1 MKKINLYVFI
11 QIIKSCTLVFFI
23 FVSIAWLL
31 QISRLFSYLN
41 NLQIDFV
48 NVLFLSFF
56 LIPNLIN
63 VTLPFIIIFGLIIAF
78 IKFDKDK
85 EIIAIFSLGLSIKEI
100 LKPFFLISIIAI
112 FLYLFL
118 NLFFSPYIYDKYKQK
133 EFDLR
138 NSINL
143 DNINISNFIQLD
155 ENLILD
161 FSKKEDV
168 FEDVFIRF
176 IGENENIVFAKKA
189 RIIKEPKKFIF
200 NLSEGFKLSFMNN
213 KIEKLEFE
221 NYKLNFPLRNE
232 NIYNNKLLF
241 CLKPNIK
248 PLTIENRNNTIST
261 NINEL
266 ELIAGYSF
274 KLVVSGSLIKLIEL
288 DASGIETDSTTIGS
302 ISDVD
307 GDSNFTLEIADIDC
321 KEEFANYFCVDI
333 LTHIFTTVP
342 EYHN

>member
-23 FVSIAWLL
+23 FISIAWLL

-143 DNINISNFIQLD
+143 NNINISNFIQLD

-221 NYKLNFPLRNE
+221 NYKLNFPLKNE
-232 NIYNNKLLF
+232 NKYNNYDKNALTLFNLIKYKDYKSMIERMFDTLILLTVIIF
-241 CLKPNIK
+241 FYFNNIK
-248 PLTIENRNNTIST
+248 DNKFS
-261 NINEL
+261 IN
-266 ELIAGYSF
+266 
-274 KLVVSGSLIKLIEL
+274 
-288 DASGIETDSTTIGS
+288 
-302 ISDVD
+302 
-307 GDSNFTLEIADIDC
+307 
-321 KEEFANYFCVDI
+321 
-333 LTHIFTTVP
+333 HIFI
-342 EYHN
+342 YLFLSILIIIFQNIIKNLDFSLQFSFLLNIINFSIIYLFMLINKFKFK

>member
-23 FVSIAWLL
+23 FISIAWLL

-200 NLSEGFKLSFMNN
+200 NLSEGFKLSFINN

-221 NYKLNFPLRNE
+221 NYKLNFPLKNE
-232 NIYNNKLLF
+232 NSYNNYDKNTLTLFNLIKYKDYNSMIERMFDTLILLTVIIF
-241 CLKPNIK
+241 FYFNNIK
-248 PLTIENRNNTIST
+248 DNKFS
-261 NINEL
+261 IN
-266 ELIAGYSF
+266 
-274 KLVVSGSLIKLIEL
+274 
-288 DASGIETDSTTIGS
+288 
-302 ISDVD
+302 
-307 GDSNFTLEIADIDC
+307 
-321 KEEFANYFCVDI
+321 
-333 LTHIFTTVP
+333 HIFI
-342 EYHN
+342 YLFLSLLIIIFQNIIKNLDFSLQFSFLLNIINFSIIYLFMLINKFKFK

>member
-11 QIIKSCTLVFFI
+11 QIIKSCILVFFI

-100 LKPFFLISIIAI
+100 LKPFFLISIITI

-221 NYKLNFPLRNE
+221 NYKLNFPLKNE
-232 NIYNNKLLF
+232 NNYNNYDKNTLTLFNLIKYKDYKSMIERMFDTLILLTVIIF
-241 CLKPNIK
+241 FYFNNIK
-248 PLTIENRNNTIST
+248 DNKFS
-261 NINEL
+261 IN
-266 ELIAGYSF
+266 
-274 KLVVSGSLIKLIEL
+274 
-288 DASGIETDSTTIGS
+288 
-302 ISDVD
+302 
-307 GDSNFTLEIADIDC
+307 
-321 KEEFANYFCVDI
+321 
-333 LTHIFTTVP
+333 HIFI
-342 EYHN
+342 YLFLSILIIIFQNIIKNLDFSLQFSFLLNIINFSIIYLFMLINKFKFK

>member
-23 FVSIAWLL
+23 FISIAWLL

-100 LKPFFLISIIAI
+100 LKSLFLISIIAI

-200 NLSEGFKLSFMNN
+200 NLSEGFKLSFINN

-221 NYKLNFPLRNE
+221 NYKLNFPLKNE
-232 NIYNNKLLF
+232 NNYNNYDKNTLTLFNLIKYKDYNSMIERMFDTLILLTVIIF
-241 CLKPNIK
+241 FYFNNIK
-248 PLTIENRNNTIST
+248 DNKFS
-261 NINEL
+261 IN
-266 ELIAGYSF
+266 
-274 KLVVSGSLIKLIEL
+274 
-288 DASGIETDSTTIGS
+288 
-302 ISDVD
+302 
-307 GDSNFTLEIADIDC
+307 
-321 KEEFANYFCVDI
+321 
-333 LTHIFTTVP
+333 HIFI
-342 EYHN
+342 YLFLSMLIIIFQNIIKNLDFSLQFSFLLNIINFSIIYLFMLINKFKFK

>member
-23 FVSIAWLL
+23 FISIAWLL
-31 QISRLFSYLN
+31 QISRLFSYLS
-41 NLQIDFV
+41 NLKIDFV

-100 LKPFFLISIIAI
+100 LKPFFLISIITI

-221 NYKLNFPLRNE
+221 NYKLNFPLKNE
-232 NIYNNKLLF
+232 NNYNNYDKNTLTLFNLIKYKDYNSMIERMFDTLILLTVIIF
-241 CLKPNIK
+241 FYFNNIK
-248 PLTIENRNNTIST
+248 DNKFS
-261 NINEL
+261 IN
-266 ELIAGYSF
+266 
-274 KLVVSGSLIKLIEL
+274 
-288 DASGIETDSTTIGS
+288 
-302 ISDVD
+302 
-307 GDSNFTLEIADIDC
+307 
-321 KEEFANYFCVDI
+321 
-333 LTHIFTTVP
+333 HIFIYLFLSVLIIIFQNIIKNLDFSLQFSFLLNIINFSII
-342 EYHN
+342 YLFMLINKFKFK

>member
-31 QISRLFSYLN
+31 QISRLFSYLS
-41 NLQIDFV
+41 NLKIDFV

-100 LKPFFLISIIAI
+100 LKPFFLISIITI

-221 NYKLNFPLRNE
+221 NYKLNFPLKNE
-232 NIYNNKLLF
+232 NNYNNYDKNTLTLFNLIKYKDYKSMIERMFDTLILLTVIIF
-241 CLKPNIK
+241 FYFNNIK
-248 PLTIENRNNTIST
+248 GNKFS
-261 NINEL
+261 IN
-266 ELIAGYSF
+266 
-274 KLVVSGSLIKLIEL
+274 
-288 DASGIETDSTTIGS
+288 
-302 ISDVD
+302 
-307 GDSNFTLEIADIDC
+307 
-321 KEEFANYFCVDI
+321 
-333 LTHIFTTVP
+333 HIFI
-342 EYHN
+342 YLFLSMLIIIFQNIIKNLDFSLQFSFLLNIINFSIIYLFMLINKFKFK

>member
-23 FVSIAWLL
+23 FISIAWLL

-41 NLQIDFV
+41 NLQIDFE

-100 LKPFFLISIIAI
+100 LKPFFLISIITI

-200 NLSEGFKLSFMNN
+200 NLSEGFKLSFINN

-221 NYKLNFPLRNE
+221 NYKLNFPLKNE
-232 NIYNNKLLF
+232 NNYNNYDKNTLTLFNLIKYKDYKSMIERMFDTLILLTVIIF
-241 CLKPNIK
+241 FYFNNIK
-248 PLTIENRNNTIST
+248 DNKFS
-261 NINEL
+261 IN
-266 ELIAGYSF
+266 
-274 KLVVSGSLIKLIEL
+274 
-288 DASGIETDSTTIGS
+288 
-302 ISDVD
+302 
-307 GDSNFTLEIADIDC
+307 
-321 KEEFANYFCVDI
+321 
-333 LTHIFTTVP
+333 HIFI
-342 EYHN
+342 YLFFSILIIIFQNIIKNLDFSLQFSFLLNIINFSIIYLFMLINKFKFK

>member
-23 FVSIAWLL
+23 FISIAWLL
-31 QISRLFSYLN
+31 QISRLFSYLS

-100 LKPFFLISIIAI
+100 LKPFFLISIITI

-221 NYKLNFPLRNE
+221 NYKLNFPLKNE
-232 NIYNNKLLF
+232 NNYNNYDKNTLTLFNLIKYKDYKSMIERMFDTLILLTVIIF
-241 CLKPNIK
+241 FYFNNIK
-248 PLTIENRNNTIST
+248 DNKFS
-261 NINEL
+261 IN
-266 ELIAGYSF
+266 
-274 KLVVSGSLIKLIEL
+274 
-288 DASGIETDSTTIGS
+288 
-302 ISDVD
+302 
-307 GDSNFTLEIADIDC
+307 
-321 KEEFANYFCVDI
+321 
-333 LTHIFTTVP
+333 HIFI
-342 EYHN
+342 YLFLSILIIIFQNIIKNLDFSLQFSFLLNIINFSIIYLFMLINKFKFK

>member
-1 MKKINLYVFI
+1 MKKINLYVFK

-23 FVSIAWLL
+23 FISIAWLL

-100 LKPFFLISIIAI
+100 LKPFFLISIITI

-221 NYKLNFPLRNE
+221 NYKLNFPLKNE
-232 NIYNNKLLF
+232 NNYNNYDKNTLTLFNLIKYKDYNSMIERMFDTLILLTVIIF
-241 CLKPNIK
+241 FYFNNIK
-248 PLTIENRNNTIST
+248 DNKFS
-261 NINEL
+261 IN
-266 ELIAGYSF
+266 
-274 KLVVSGSLIKLIEL
+274 
-288 DASGIETDSTTIGS
+288 
-302 ISDVD
+302 
-307 GDSNFTLEIADIDC
+307 
-321 KEEFANYFCVDI
+321 
-333 LTHIFTTVP
+333 HIFI
-342 EYHN
+342 YLFLSILIIIFQNIIKNLDFSLQFSFLLNIINFSIIYLFMLINKFKFK

>member
-100 LKPFFLISIIAI
+100 LKPFFLISILTI

-118 NLFFSPYIYDKYKQK
+118 NLFFSPYIYGKYKEK

-221 NYKLNFPLRNE
+221 NYKLNFPLKNE
-232 NIYNNKLLF
+232 NKYNNYDKNTLTLVNLIRYKDYKSMIERMFDTLILLTVIIF
-241 CLKPNIK
+241 FYFNNIK
-248 PLTIENRNNTIST
+248 DNKFS
-261 NINEL
+261 IN
-266 ELIAGYSF
+266 
-274 KLVVSGSLIKLIEL
+274 
-288 DASGIETDSTTIGS
+288 
-302 ISDVD
+302 
-307 GDSNFTLEIADIDC
+307 
-321 KEEFANYFCVDI
+321 
-333 LTHIFTTVP
+333 HIFI
-342 EYHN
+342 YLFLSILIIIFQNIIKNLDFSLQFSFLLNIINFSIIYLFMLINKFKFK

>member
-23 FVSIAWLL
+23 FISIAWLL

-100 LKPFFLISIIAI
+100 LKPFFLISIITI

-221 NYKLNFPLRNE
+221 NYKLNFPLKNE
-232 NIYNNKLLF
+232 NNYNNYDKNTLTLFNLIKYKDYKSLIERMFDTLILLTVIIF
-241 CLKPNIK
+241 FYFNNIK
-248 PLTIENRNNTIST
+248 DNKFS
-261 NINEL
+261 IN
-266 ELIAGYSF
+266 
-274 KLVVSGSLIKLIEL
+274 
-288 DASGIETDSTTIGS
+288 
-302 ISDVD
+302 
-307 GDSNFTLEIADIDC
+307 
-321 KEEFANYFCVDI
+321 
-333 LTHIFTTVP
+333 HIFI
-342 EYHN
+342 YLFLSILIIIFQNIIKNLDFSLQFSFLLNIINFSIIYLFMLINKFKFK

>member
-23 FVSIAWLL
+23 FISIAWLL

-221 NYKLNFPLRNE
+221 NYKLNFPLKNE
-232 NIYNNKLLF
+232 NNYNNYDKNTLTLFNLIKYKDYKTMIERMFDTLILLTVIIF
-241 CLKPNIK
+241 FYFNNIK
-248 PLTIENRNNTIST
+248 DNKFS
-261 NINEL
+261 IN
-266 ELIAGYSF
+266 
-274 KLVVSGSLIKLIEL
+274 
-288 DASGIETDSTTIGS
+288 
-302 ISDVD
+302 
-307 GDSNFTLEIADIDC
+307 
-321 KEEFANYFCVDI
+321 
-333 LTHIFTTVP
+333 HIFI
-342 EYHN
+342 YLFLSILIIIFQNIIKNLDFSLQFSFLLNIINFSIIYLFMLINKFKFK

>member
-23 FVSIAWLL
+23 FISIAWLL
-31 QISRLFSYLN
+31 QISRLFSYLS
-41 NLQIDFV
+41 NLKIDFV

-100 LKPFFLISIIAI
+100 LKPFFLISIITI

-221 NYKLNFPLRNE
+221 NYKLNFPLKNE
-232 NIYNNKLLF
+232 NKYNNYDKNALTLFNLIKYKDYNSMIERMFDTLILLTVIIF
-241 CLKPNIK
+241 FYFNNIK
-248 PLTIENRNNTIST
+248 DNKFS
-261 NINEL
+261 IN
-266 ELIAGYSF
+266 
-274 KLVVSGSLIKLIEL
+274 
-288 DASGIETDSTTIGS
+288 
-302 ISDVD
+302 
-307 GDSNFTLEIADIDC
+307 
-321 KEEFANYFCVDI
+321 
-333 LTHIFTTVP
+333 HIFI
-342 EYHN
+342 YLFLSILIIIFQNIIKNLDFSLQFSFLLNIINFSIIYLFMLINKFKFK

>member
-23 FVSIAWLL
+23 FISIAWLL

-41 NLQIDFV
+41 NLQIDFE

-100 LKPFFLISIIAI
+100 LKPLFLISIIAI

-221 NYKLNFPLRNE
+221 NYKLNFPLKNE
-232 NIYNNKLLF
+232 NNYNNYDKNTLTLFNLIKYKDYKSMIERMFDTLILLTVIIF
-241 CLKPNIK
+241 FYFNNIK
-248 PLTIENRNNTIST
+248 DNKFS
-261 NINEL
+261 IN
-266 ELIAGYSF
+266 
-274 KLVVSGSLIKLIEL
+274 
-288 DASGIETDSTTIGS
+288 
-302 ISDVD
+302 
-307 GDSNFTLEIADIDC
+307 
-321 KEEFANYFCVDI
+321 
-333 LTHIFTTVP
+333 HIFI
-342 EYHN
+342 YLFLSILIIIFQNIIKNLDFSLQFSFLLNIINFSIIYLFMLINKFKFK

>member
-56 LIPNLIN
+56 LIPNLIT

-85 EIIAIFSLGLSIKEI
+85 EIIAIYSLGLSIKEI
-100 LKPFFLISIIAI
+100 LKPLFLISIIAI

-189 RIIKEPKKFIF
+189 RIIKKSKKFIF

-221 NYKLNFPLRNE
+221 NYKLNFPLKNE
-232 NIYNNKLLF
+232 NNYNNYDKNTVTLFNLIKYKDYNSMIERMFDTLILLTIIIF
-241 CLKPNIK
+241 FYFNNIK
-248 PLTIENRNNTIST
+248 DNKFS
-261 NINEL
+261 IN
-266 ELIAGYSF
+266 
-274 KLVVSGSLIKLIEL
+274 
-288 DASGIETDSTTIGS
+288 
-302 ISDVD
+302 
-307 GDSNFTLEIADIDC
+307 
-321 KEEFANYFCVDI
+321 
-333 LTHIFTTVP
+333 HIFI
-342 EYHN
+342 YLFFSILIIIFQNIIKNLDLSLQFSFLLNIINFSIIYLFMLINKFKFK

>member
-1 MKKINLYVFI
+1 MKKINLYVFK

-23 FVSIAWLL
+23 FISIAWLL

-100 LKPFFLISIIAI
+100 LKPFFLISIITV

-221 NYKLNFPLRNE
+221 NYKLNFPLKNE
-232 NIYNNKLLF
+232 NNYNNYDKNTLTLFNLIKYKDYNSMIERMFDTLILLTVIIF
-241 CLKPNIK
+241 FYFNNIK
-248 PLTIENRNNTIST
+248 DNKFS
-261 NINEL
+261 IN
-266 ELIAGYSF
+266 
-274 KLVVSGSLIKLIEL
+274 
-288 DASGIETDSTTIGS
+288 
-302 ISDVD
+302 
-307 GDSNFTLEIADIDC
+307 
-321 KEEFANYFCVDI
+321 
-333 LTHIFTTVP
+333 HIFI
-342 EYHN
+342 YLFLSILIIIFQNIIKNLDFSLQFSFLLNIINFSIIYLFMLINKFKFK

>member
-23 FVSIAWLL
+23 FISIAWLL

-221 NYKLNFPLRNE
+221 NYKLNFPLKNE
-232 NIYNNKLLF
+232 NNYNNYDKNALTLFNLIKYKDYNSMIERMFDTLILLTVIIF
-241 CLKPNIK
+241 FYFNNIK
-248 PLTIENRNNTIST
+248 DNKFS
-261 NINEL
+261 IN
-266 ELIAGYSF
+266 
-274 KLVVSGSLIKLIEL
+274 
-288 DASGIETDSTTIGS
+288 
-302 ISDVD
+302 
-307 GDSNFTLEIADIDC
+307 
-321 KEEFANYFCVDI
+321 
-333 LTHIFTTVP
+333 HIFI
-342 EYHN
+342 YLFLSILIIIFQNIIKNLDFSLQFSFLLNIINFSIIYLFMLINKFKFK

>member
-23 FVSIAWLL
+23 FISIAWLL

-100 LKPFFLISIIAI
+100 LKPFFLISIITI

-118 NLFFSPYIYDKYKQK
+118 NLFLSPYIYDKYKQK

-221 NYKLNFPLRNE
+221 NYKLNFPLKNE
-232 NIYNNKLLF
+232 NNYNNYDKNTLTLFNLIKYKDYKSMIERMFDTLILLTVIIF
-241 CLKPNIK
+241 FYFNNIK
-248 PLTIENRNNTIST
+248 DNKFS
-261 NINEL
+261 IN
-266 ELIAGYSF
+266 
-274 KLVVSGSLIKLIEL
+274 
-288 DASGIETDSTTIGS
+288 
-302 ISDVD
+302 
-307 GDSNFTLEIADIDC
+307 
-321 KEEFANYFCVDI
+321 
-333 LTHIFTTVP
+333 HIFI
-342 EYHN
+342 YLFFSILIIIFQNIIKNLDFSLQFSFLLNIINFSIIYLFMLINKFKFK

>member
-23 FVSIAWLL
+23 FISIAWLL

-100 LKPFFLISIIAI
+100 LKPFFLISIITI

-221 NYKLNFPLRNE
+221 NYKLNFPLKNE
-232 NIYNNKLLF
+232 NNYNNYDKNTLTLFNLIKYKDYKSMIEKMFDTLILLTVIIF
-241 CLKPNIK
+241 FYFNNIK
-248 PLTIENRNNTIST
+248 DNKFS
-261 NINEL
+261 IN
-266 ELIAGYSF
+266 
-274 KLVVSGSLIKLIEL
+274 
-288 DASGIETDSTTIGS
+288 
-302 ISDVD
+302 
-307 GDSNFTLEIADIDC
+307 
-321 KEEFANYFCVDI
+321 
-333 LTHIFTTVP
+333 HIFIYLFLSVLIIIFQNIIKNLDFSLQFSFLLNIINFSII
-342 EYHN
+342 YLFMLINKFKFK

>member
-23 FVSIAWLL
+23 FISIAWLL

-85 EIIAIFSLGLSIKEI
+85 EIIAMFSLGLSIKEI
-100 LKPFFLISIIAI
+100 IKPIFLISIITI

-200 NLSEGFKLSFMNN
+200 NLSEGFKLSFINN

-221 NYKLNFPLRNE
+221 NYKLNFPLKNE
-232 NIYNNKLLF
+232 NNYNNYDKNTLTLFNLIKYKDYKSMIERMFDTLILLTVIIF
-241 CLKPNIK
+241 FYFNNIK
-248 PLTIENRNNTIST
+248 DNKFS
-261 NINEL
+261 IN
-266 ELIAGYSF
+266 
-274 KLVVSGSLIKLIEL
+274 
-288 DASGIETDSTTIGS
+288 
-302 ISDVD
+302 
-307 GDSNFTLEIADIDC
+307 
-321 KEEFANYFCVDI
+321 
-333 LTHIFTTVP
+333 HIFI
-342 EYHN
+342 YLFFSILIIIFQNIIKNLDFSLQFSFLLNIINFSIIYLFMLINKFKFK

>member
-41 NLQIDFV
+41 NLQIDFI

-78 IKFDKDK
+78 IKLDKDK

-100 LKPFFLISIIAI
+100 LKPFFLISIIAT

-118 NLFFSPYIYDKYKQK
+118 NLFFSPYIYEKYKQK
-133 EFDLR
+133 EFHLR

-143 DNINISNFIQLD
+143 NNINISNFIQLD

-161 FSKKEDV
+161 FSKNKDQ

-176 IGENENIVFAKKA
+176 IGDNENIVFAKKA
-189 RIIKEPKKFIF
+189 KIIKEPEKLIF
-200 NLSEGFKLSFMNN
+200 NLSKGFKLSFINN
-213 KIEKLEFE
+213 QIEKLEFE

-232 NIYNNKLLF
+232 NIYNNYDKNTLTLVNLIKYKDYNSMIERMFDTLILLTVIIF
-241 CLKPNIK
+241 FYFNNIK
-248 PLTIENRNNTIST
+248 NNNFSINQILIYLFLSILIIIFQ
-261 NINEL
+261 NIIKNL
-266 ELIAGYSF
+266 DINLKLSFLLNVINFLIIYLFMYMKKF
-274 KLVVSGSLIKLIEL
+274 K
-288 DASGIETDSTTIGS
+288 
-302 ISDVD
+302 
-307 GDSNFTLEIADIDC
+307 FR
-321 KEEFANYFCVDI
+321 
-333 LTHIFTTVP
+333 
-342 EYHN
+342 

>member
-23 FVSIAWLL
+23 FISIAWLL

-41 NLQIDFV
+41 NLKIDFV

-100 LKPFFLISIIAI
+100 LKPFFLISIITI

-200 NLSEGFKLSFMNN
+200 NLSEGFKLSFINN

-221 NYKLNFPLRNE
+221 NYKLNFPLKNE
-232 NIYNNKLLF
+232 NNYNNYDKNTLTLFNLIKYKDYNSMIERMFDTLILLTVIIF
-241 CLKPNIK
+241 FYFNNIK
-248 PLTIENRNNTIST
+248 DNKFS
-261 NINEL
+261 IN
-266 ELIAGYSF
+266 
-274 KLVVSGSLIKLIEL
+274 
-288 DASGIETDSTTIGS
+288 
-302 ISDVD
+302 
-307 GDSNFTLEIADIDC
+307 
-321 KEEFANYFCVDI
+321 
-333 LTHIFTTVP
+333 HIFI
-342 EYHN
+342 YLFLSILIIIFQNIIKNLDFSLQFSFLLNIINFSIIYLFMLINKFKFK

>member
-23 FVSIAWLL
+23 FISIAWLL

-100 LKPFFLISIIAI
+100 LKPFFLISIITI

-221 NYKLNFPLRNE
+221 NYKLNFPLKNE
-232 NIYNNKLLF
+232 NNYNNYDKNTLTLFNLIKYKDYKSMIEKMFDTLILLTLIIF
-241 CLKPNIK
+241 FYFNNIK
-248 PLTIENRNNTIST
+248 DNKFS
-261 NINEL
+261 IN
-266 ELIAGYSF
+266 
-274 KLVVSGSLIKLIEL
+274 
-288 DASGIETDSTTIGS
+288 
-302 ISDVD
+302 
-307 GDSNFTLEIADIDC
+307 
-321 KEEFANYFCVDI
+321 
-333 LTHIFTTVP
+333 HIFI
-342 EYHN
+342 YLFLSILIIIFQNIIKNLDFSLQFSFLLNIINFSIIYLFMLINKFKFK

>member
-23 FVSIAWLL
+23 FISIAWLL
-31 QISRLFSYLN
+31 QISRLFSYLS
-41 NLQIDFV
+41 NLKIDFV

-100 LKPFFLISIIAI
+100 LKPFFLISIITI

-200 NLSEGFKLSFMNN
+200 NLSEGFKLSFINN

-221 NYKLNFPLRNE
+221 NYKLNFPLKNE
-232 NIYNNKLLF
+232 NNYNNYDKNTLTLFNLIKYKDYNSMIERMFDTLILLTVIIF
-241 CLKPNIK
+241 FYFNNIK
-248 PLTIENRNNTIST
+248 DNKFS
-261 NINEL
+261 IN
-266 ELIAGYSF
+266 
-274 KLVVSGSLIKLIEL
+274 
-288 DASGIETDSTTIGS
+288 
-302 ISDVD
+302 
-307 GDSNFTLEIADIDC
+307 
-321 KEEFANYFCVDI
+321 
-333 LTHIFTTVP
+333 HIFI
-342 EYHN
+342 YLFLSILIIIFQNIIKNLDFSLQFSFLLNIINFSIIYLFMLINKFKFK

>member
-48 NVLFLSFF
+48 KVLFLSFF

-100 LKPFFLISIIAI
+100 LKPFFLISIITI

-221 NYKLNFPLRNE
+221 NYKLNFPLKNE
-232 NIYNNKLLF
+232 NNYNNYDKNTLTLFNLIKYKDYNSMIERMFDTLILLTVIIF
-241 CLKPNIK
+241 FYFNNIK
-248 PLTIENRNNTIST
+248 DNKFS
-261 NINEL
+261 IN
-266 ELIAGYSF
+266 
-274 KLVVSGSLIKLIEL
+274 
-288 DASGIETDSTTIGS
+288 
-302 ISDVD
+302 
-307 GDSNFTLEIADIDC
+307 
-321 KEEFANYFCVDI
+321 
-333 LTHIFTTVP
+333 HIFI
-342 EYHN
+342 YLFLSILIIIFQNIIKNLDFSLQFSFLLNIINFSIIYLFMLINKFKFK

>member
-23 FVSIAWLL
+23 FISIAWLL
-31 QISRLFSYLN
+31 QISRLFSYLS
-41 NLQIDFV
+41 NLKIDFV

-100 LKPFFLISIIAI
+100 LKPFFLISIITI

-200 NLSEGFKLSFMNN
+200 NLSRGFKLSFMNN

-221 NYKLNFPLRNE
+221 NYKLNFPLKNE
-232 NIYNNKLLF
+232 NNYNNYDKNTLTLFNLIKYKDFNSMIERMFDTLILLTVIIF
-241 CLKPNIK
+241 FYFNNIK
-248 PLTIENRNNTIST
+248 DNKFS
-261 NINEL
+261 IN
-266 ELIAGYSF
+266 
-274 KLVVSGSLIKLIEL
+274 
-288 DASGIETDSTTIGS
+288 
-302 ISDVD
+302 
-307 GDSNFTLEIADIDC
+307 
-321 KEEFANYFCVDI
+321 
-333 LTHIFTTVP
+333 HIFI
-342 EYHN
+342 YLFLSILIIIFQNIIKNLDFSLQFSFLLNIINFSIIYLFMFINKFKFK

>member
-23 FVSIAWLL
+23 FISIAWLL

-100 LKPFFLISIIAI
+100 LKPFFLISILIT

-200 NLSEGFKLSFMNN
+200 NLSEGFKLSFVNN

-221 NYKLNFPLRNE
+221 NYKLNFPLKNE
-232 NIYNNKLLF
+232 NNYNNYDKNTLTLFNLIKYKDYNSMIERMFDTLILLTVIIF
-241 CLKPNIK
+241 FYFNNIK
-248 PLTIENRNNTIST
+248 DNKFS
-261 NINEL
+261 IN
-266 ELIAGYSF
+266 
-274 KLVVSGSLIKLIEL
+274 
-288 DASGIETDSTTIGS
+288 
-302 ISDVD
+302 
-307 GDSNFTLEIADIDC
+307 
-321 KEEFANYFCVDI
+321 
-333 LTHIFTTVP
+333 HIFIYLFLSVLIIIFQNIIKNLDFSLQFSFLLNIINFSII
-342 EYHN
+342 YLFMLINKFKFK

>member
-23 FVSIAWLL
+23 FISIAWLL
-31 QISRLFSYLN
+31 QISRLFSYLS

-221 NYKLNFPLRNE
+221 NYKLNFPLKIE
-232 NIYNNKLLF
+232 NNYNNYDKNTLTLFNLIKYKDYKSMIERMFDTLILLTVIIF
-241 CLKPNIK
+241 FYFNNIK
-248 PLTIENRNNTIST
+248 DNKFS
-261 NINEL
+261 IN
-266 ELIAGYSF
+266 
-274 KLVVSGSLIKLIEL
+274 
-288 DASGIETDSTTIGS
+288 
-302 ISDVD
+302 
-307 GDSNFTLEIADIDC
+307 
-321 KEEFANYFCVDI
+321 
-333 LTHIFTTVP
+333 HIFI
-342 EYHN
+342 YLFLSILIIIFQNIIKNLDFSLQFSFLLNIINFSIIYLFMLINKFKFK

>member
-23 FVSIAWLL
+23 FISIAWLL

-41 NLQIDFV
+41 NLKIDFV

-100 LKPFFLISIIAI
+100 LKPFFLISIITI

-221 NYKLNFPLRNE
+221 NYKLNFPLKNE
-232 NIYNNKLLF
+232 NNYNNYDKNTLTLFNLIKYKDYKSMIERMFDTLILLTVIIF
-241 CLKPNIK
+241 FYFNNIK
-248 PLTIENRNNTIST
+248 DNKFS
-261 NINEL
+261 
-266 ELIAGYSF
+266 
-274 KLVVSGSLIKLIEL
+274 IK
-288 DASGIETDSTTIGS
+288 
-302 ISDVD
+302 
-307 GDSNFTLEIADIDC
+307 
-321 KEEFANYFCVDI
+321 
-333 LTHIFTTVP
+333 HIFI
-342 EYHN
+342 YLFLSILIIIFQNIIKNLDFSLQFSFLLNIINFSIIYLFMLINKFKFK

>member
-100 LKPFFLISIIAI
+100 LKPFFLISIITI

-221 NYKLNFPLRNE
+221 NYKLNFPLKNE
-232 NIYNNKLLF
+232 NNYNNYDKNTLTLFNLIKYKDYKSMIERMFDTLILLTVIIF
-241 CLKPNIK
+241 FYFNNIK
-248 PLTIENRNNTIST
+248 DNKFSMN
-261 NINEL
+261 
-266 ELIAGYSF
+266 
-274 KLVVSGSLIKLIEL
+274 
-288 DASGIETDSTTIGS
+288 
-302 ISDVD
+302 
-307 GDSNFTLEIADIDC
+307 
-321 KEEFANYFCVDI
+321 
-333 LTHIFTTVP
+333 HIFI
-342 EYHN
+342 YLFFSILIIIFQNIIKNLDFSLQFSFLLNIINFSIIYLFMLINKFKFK

>member
-23 FVSIAWLL
+23 FISIAWLL

-41 NLQIDFV
+41 NLKIDFV

-100 LKPFFLISIIAI
+100 LKPFFLISIITI

-221 NYKLNFPLRNE
+221 NYKLNFPLKNE
-232 NIYNNKLLF
+232 NNYNNYDKNTLTLFNLIKYKDYKSMIERMFDTLILLTVIIF
-241 CLKPNIK
+241 FYFNNIK
-248 PLTIENRNNTIST
+248 DNKFS
-261 NINEL
+261 IN
-266 ELIAGYSF
+266 
-274 KLVVSGSLIKLIEL
+274 
-288 DASGIETDSTTIGS
+288 
-302 ISDVD
+302 
-307 GDSNFTLEIADIDC
+307 
-321 KEEFANYFCVDI
+321 
-333 LTHIFTTVP
+333 HIFI
-342 EYHN
+342 YLFLSILIIIFQNIIKNLDFSLQFSFLLNIINFSIIYLFMLINKFKFK

>member
-100 LKPFFLISIIAI
+100 LKPFFLISIITI

-221 NYKLNFPLRNE
+221 NYKLNFPLKNE
-232 NIYNNKLLF
+232 NNYNNYDKNTLTLFNLIKYKDYKSMIERMFDTLILLTVIIF
-241 CLKPNIK
+241 FYFNNIK
-248 PLTIENRNNTIST
+248 DNKFS
-261 NINEL
+261 IN
-266 ELIAGYSF
+266 
-274 KLVVSGSLIKLIEL
+274 
-288 DASGIETDSTTIGS
+288 
-302 ISDVD
+302 
-307 GDSNFTLEIADIDC
+307 
-321 KEEFANYFCVDI
+321 
-333 LTHIFTTVP
+333 HIFI
-342 EYHN
+342 YLFLSILIIIFQNIIKNLDFSLQFSFLLNIINFSIIYLFMLMNKFKFK

>member
-23 FVSIAWLL
+23 FISIAWLL

-155 ENLILD
+155 KNLILD

-221 NYKLNFPLRNE
+221 NYKLNFPLKNE
-232 NIYNNKLLF
+232 NKYNNYDKNTLTLFNLIKYKDYNSMIEKMFDTLILLTVIIF
-241 CLKPNIK
+241 FYFNNIK
-248 PLTIENRNNTIST
+248 DNKFS
-261 NINEL
+261 IN
-266 ELIAGYSF
+266 
-274 KLVVSGSLIKLIEL
+274 
-288 DASGIETDSTTIGS
+288 
-302 ISDVD
+302 
-307 GDSNFTLEIADIDC
+307 
-321 KEEFANYFCVDI
+321 
-333 LTHIFTTVP
+333 HIFI
-342 EYHN
+342 YLFFSILIIIFQNIIKNLDFSLQFSFLLNIINFSIIYLFMLINKFKFK

>member
-23 FVSIAWLL
+23 FISIAWLL

-100 LKPFFLISIIAI
+100 LKPFFLISIITI

-200 NLSEGFKLSFMNN
+200 NLSEGFKLSFIKN

-221 NYKLNFPLRNE
+221 NYKLNFPLKNE
-232 NIYNNKLLF
+232 NNYNNYDKNTLTLFNLIKYKDYKSMIERMFDTLILLTVIIF
-241 CLKPNIK
+241 FYFNNIK
-248 PLTIENRNNTIST
+248 DNKFS
-261 NINEL
+261 IN
-266 ELIAGYSF
+266 
-274 KLVVSGSLIKLIEL
+274 
-288 DASGIETDSTTIGS
+288 
-302 ISDVD
+302 
-307 GDSNFTLEIADIDC
+307 
-321 KEEFANYFCVDI
+321 
-333 LTHIFTTVP
+333 HIFI
-342 EYHN
+342 YLFLSILIIIFQNIIKNLDFSLQFSFLLNIINFSIIYLFMLINKFKFK

>member
-85 EIIAIFSLGLSIKEI
+85 EIIAIYSLGLSIKEI

-221 NYKLNFPLRNE
+221 NYKLNFPLKNE
-232 NIYNNKLLF
+232 NNYNNYDKNTLTLVNLIRYKDYKSMIEKMFDTLILLTVIIF
-241 CLKPNIK
+241 FYFNNIK
-248 PLTIENRNNTIST
+248 DNKFS
-261 NINEL
+261 IN
-266 ELIAGYSF
+266 
-274 KLVVSGSLIKLIEL
+274 
-288 DASGIETDSTTIGS
+288 
-302 ISDVD
+302 
-307 GDSNFTLEIADIDC
+307 
-321 KEEFANYFCVDI
+321 
-333 LTHIFTTVP
+333 HIFI
-342 EYHN
+342 YLFLSILIIIFQNIIKNLDFSLQFSFLLNIINFSIIYLFMLINKFKFK

>member
-23 FVSIAWLL
+23 FISIAWLL

-100 LKPFFLISIIAI
+100 LKPFFLISIITI

-138 NSINL
+138 NSINLINL

-221 NYKLNFPLRNE
+221 NYKLNFPLKNE
-232 NIYNNKLLF
+232 NKYNNYDKNALTLFNLIKYKDYKSMIERMFDTLILLTVIIF
-241 CLKPNIK
+241 FYFNNIK
-248 PLTIENRNNTIST
+248 DNKFS
-261 NINEL
+261 IN
-266 ELIAGYSF
+266 
-274 KLVVSGSLIKLIEL
+274 
-288 DASGIETDSTTIGS
+288 
-302 ISDVD
+302 
-307 GDSNFTLEIADIDC
+307 
-321 KEEFANYFCVDI
+321 
-333 LTHIFTTVP
+333 HIFI
-342 EYHN
+342 YLFLSILIIIFQNIIKNLDFSLQFSFLLNIINFSIIYLFMLINKFKFK

>member
-23 FVSIAWLL
+23 FISIAWLL

-100 LKPFFLISIIAI
+100 LKPFFLISIITI

-221 NYKLNFPLRNE
+221 NYKLNFPLKNE
-232 NIYNNKLLF
+232 NNYNNYDKNTLTLFNLIKYKDYNSMIERMFDTLILLTVIIF
-241 CLKPNIK
+241 FYFNNIK
-248 PLTIENRNNTIST
+248 DNKFS
-261 NINEL
+261 IN
-266 ELIAGYSF
+266 
-274 KLVVSGSLIKLIEL
+274 
-288 DASGIETDSTTIGS
+288 
-302 ISDVD
+302 
-307 GDSNFTLEIADIDC
+307 
-321 KEEFANYFCVDI
+321 
-333 LTHIFTTVP
+333 HIFIYLFLSILIIIFQNIIKNL
-342 EYHN
+342 EFSLQFSFLLNIINFSIIYLFMLINKFKFK

>member
-23 FVSIAWLL
+23 FISIAWLL

-48 NVLFLSFF
+48 KVLFLSFF

-85 EIIAIFSLGLSIKEI
+85 EIIAMFSLGLSIKEI
-100 LKPFFLISIIAI
+100 IKPIFLISIITI

-200 NLSEGFKLSFMNN
+200 NLSEGFKLSFINN

-221 NYKLNFPLRNE
+221 NYKLNFPLKNE
-232 NIYNNKLLF
+232 NNYNNYDKNTLTLFNLIKYKDYKSMIERMFDTLILLTVIIF
-241 CLKPNIK
+241 FYFNNIK
-248 PLTIENRNNTIST
+248 DNKFS
-261 NINEL
+261 IN
-266 ELIAGYSF
+266 
-274 KLVVSGSLIKLIEL
+274 
-288 DASGIETDSTTIGS
+288 
-302 ISDVD
+302 
-307 GDSNFTLEIADIDC
+307 
-321 KEEFANYFCVDI
+321 
-333 LTHIFTTVP
+333 HIFI
-342 EYHN
+342 YLFFSILIIIFQNIIKNLDFSLQFSFLLNIINFSIIYLFMLINKFKFK

>member
-100 LKPFFLISIIAI
+100 LKPFFLISIITI

-189 RIIKEPKKFIF
+189 RIIKKPKKFIF

-221 NYKLNFPLRNE
+221 NYKLNFPLKNE
-232 NIYNNKLLF
+232 NNYNNYDKNTLTLFNLIKYKDYKSMIERMFDTLILLTVIIF
-241 CLKPNIK
+241 FYFNNIK
-248 PLTIENRNNTIST
+248 DNKFS
-261 NINEL
+261 IN
-266 ELIAGYSF
+266 
-274 KLVVSGSLIKLIEL
+274 
-288 DASGIETDSTTIGS
+288 
-302 ISDVD
+302 
-307 GDSNFTLEIADIDC
+307 
-321 KEEFANYFCVDI
+321 
-333 LTHIFTTVP
+333 HIFI
-342 EYHN
+342 YLFLSILIIIFQNIIKNLDFSLQFSFLLNIINFSIIYLFMLINKFKFK

>member
-23 FVSIAWLL
+23 FISIAWLL

-100 LKPFFLISIIAI
+100 LKPFFLISIITI

-221 NYKLNFPLRNE
+221 NYKLNFPLKNE
-232 NIYNNKLLF
+232 NNYNNYDKNTLTLFNLIKYKDYNSMIERMFDTLILLTVIIF
-241 CLKPNIK
+241 FYFNNIK
-248 PLTIENRNNTIST
+248 DNKFS
-261 NINEL
+261 IN
-266 ELIAGYSF
+266 
-274 KLVVSGSLIKLIEL
+274 
-288 DASGIETDSTTIGS
+288 
-302 ISDVD
+302 
-307 GDSNFTLEIADIDC
+307 
-321 KEEFANYFCVDI
+321 
-333 LTHIFTTVP
+333 HIFIYLFLSILIIIFQNIIKNLDFSLQFTFILNIINFSII
-342 EYHN
+342 YLFMLINKFKFK